1 MRGGIG
7 SLFAWVQLL
16 DPSPVLDMA
25 AEYLN
30 TSEAHA
36 QARVDPDEDAN
47 SEVASPAP
55 GGVSTEVVDLAAQPR
70 EDEEEGRHK
79 LWYG

>member
-1 MRGGIG
+1 M
-7 SLFAWVQLL
+7 
-16 DPSPVLDMA
+16 LDMA

-36 QARVDPDEDAN
+36 QAMADPDEDAS

-55 GGVSTEVVDLAAQPR
+55 GGVDPEVVDLAAQPR
-70 EDEEEGRHK
+70 DDEEEGE
-79 LWYG
+79 

>member
-1 MRGGIG
+1 
-7 SLFAWVQLL
+7 
-16 DPSPVLDMA
+16 MA

-36 QARVDPDEDAN
+36 QAMADPDEDAS

-55 GGVSTEVVDLAAQPR
+55 GGVDPEVVDLAAQPR
-70 EDEEEGRHK
+70 DDEEEGE
-79 LWYG
+79 